1 MFIYSSL
8 NHGQGG
14 FIHIL
19 EEIAYHGHEVVEL
32 RVAGHMVRTEARI
45 YKLKEDKR
53 NQTRKSS
60 CFQRHRM
67 EKKLHVNTVYHS

>member
-1 MFIYSSL
+1 MFIYSSF
-8 NHGQGG
+8 NHGEGG

-19 EEIAYHGHEVVEL
+19 EEKAYRDHEFAEL
-32 RVAGHMVRTEARI
+32 RVAGHMVRTEALI

-53 NQTRKSS
+53 NQTPKSS